1 MPRTPIL
8 VAVSVAL
15 AVSSGVGGATTIH
28 VPADHPTIQLG
39 IDHAAGGDTV
49 LVAPGTYNE
58 TIDFLGKAIA
68 VGSWY
73 LTTGD
78 PAYVSGTIID
88 GGDTLGPLATFASGE
103 DSLSVLVGLTLQHGR
118 APRGGG
124 ILCQFSAP
132 QITDCV
138 LFSNRATFDGG
149 GIYAYAADPIVEN
162 CRVEANT
169 AVNHS
174 GGGFG
179 VRHGSPRIAGSVFV
193 GNVAHDE
200 GGGIFCEDSS
210 PVIRDNVIDEN
221 TAMASYAGGIMNRNC
236 TTVVQGNVISNNHT
250 NDRGGGM
257 FY

>member
-8 VAVSVAL
+8 VALSVAL
-15 AVSSGVGGATTIH
+15 AVSSGVGRATVIH
-28 VPADHPTIQLG
+28 VPVDHPTIQAG
-39 IDHAAGGDTV
+39 IGHAASGDTV
-49 LVAPGTYNE
+49 LVAPGTYYE

-78 PAYVSGTIID
+78 QAYVGGTIID
-88 GGDTLGPLATFASGE
+88 GGGTLGPLATFASAE
-103 DSLSVLVGLTLQHGR
+103 DTLSVLVGLTLQHGR

-124 ILCQFSAP
+124 ILCQSSAP
-132 QITDCV
+132 RIADCV
-138 LFSNRATFDGG
+138 LFSNEATFDGG
-149 GIYAYAADPIVEN
+149 GIYAGAGDPIVEN

-169 AVNHS
+169 AINHS

-193 GNVAHDE
+193 DNVAHDE

-221 TAMASYAGGIMNRNC
+221 TATASYAGGIMIRNC
-236 TTVVQGNVISNNHT
+236 TAVVAGNVISNNHT

>member
-8 VAVSVAL
+8 LALSVVL
-15 AVSSGVGGATTIH
+15 AISSGASRATVIH
-28 VPADHPTIQLG
+28 VPAHYPTIQAG
-39 IDHAAGGDTV
+39 IGHAAGGDTI

-58 TIDFLGKAIA
+58 TIDFVGKAIA

-73 LTTGD
+73 LNTGD

-88 GGDTLGPLATFASGE
+88 GGGTLGPLATFASGE
-103 DSLSVLVGLTLQHGR
+103 DSLSVLVGLTLRDGR
-118 APRGGG
+118 ALRGGG
-124 ILCQFSAP
+124 ILCEFSAP
-132 QITDCV
+132 RIADCV
-138 LFSNRATFDGG
+138 LFSNEATSDGG
-149 GIYAYAADPIVEN
+149 GIYTREGEPIVEN
-162 CRVEANT
+162 CRFEANT

-179 VRHGSPRIAGSVFV
+179 VWNGSPRIAGSVFV
-193 GNVAHDE
+193 DNVAHDE

-210 PVIRDNVIDEN
+210 PVVRDNVIDGN
-221 TAMASYAGGIMNRNC
+221 TATVSYAGGIMMRNC
-236 TTVVQGNVISNNHT
+236 TAVVAGNVISNNHT

>member
-8 VAVSVAL
+8 VVVSVAL
-15 AVSSGVGGATTIH
+15 AISTGASRATIIH
-28 VPADHPTIQLG
+28 VPADHATIQLG
-39 IDHAAGGDTV
+39 IAHAAGGDTV

-58 TIDFLGKAIA
+58 TIDFLGKAVA

-78 PAYVSGTIID
+78 PVYVGGTVID

-132 QITDCV
+132 RIADCV

-169 AVNHS
+169 VASNA

-179 VRHGSPRIAGSVFV
+179 VRYGSPRIAGSVFV
-193 GNVAHDE
+193 GNVAYV
-200 GGGIFCEDSS
+200 GGGIYCIDSS
-210 PVIRDNVIDEN
+210 PVIRDNVIDGN
-221 TAMASYAGGIMNRNC
+221 TATVSYAGGIMSKNS
-236 TTVVQGNVISNNHT
+236 TSVITGNVISNNHT
-250 NDRGGGM
+250 NDRGGGI